1 MKSDPTS
8 RGIEIVTAVML
19 GLASVVTAL
28 GAWQAGQWTAI
39 ADEYKNDASDARDVS
54 IIQSVASGNSLRVD
68 QEASAQAMAYRQLA
82 EQATDETVRMFY
94 EFSVT
99 SALSRSTG
107 GFADAWEDWA
117 AGGFQ
122 SADNPLT
129 DPQYLVGRDGSAD
142 SYAFTST
149 VLGSASSAM
158 KDRAAILA
166 QASLVY
172 ALALFL
178 FGISGV
184 NRLREVRGG
193 VVGLGVA
200 IFVGGLVLASTA
212 F

>member
-1 MKSDPTS
+1 MKRDPTS

-28 GAWQAGQWTAI
+28 GAWQAGQWNAV
-39 ADEYKNDASDARDVS
+39 ADEYKSDASDARDVS
-54 IIQSVASGNSLRVD
+54 IIQAVASGNALRVD
-68 QEASAQAMAYRQLA
+68 QEASAQAIAYRQLA
-82 EQATDETVRMFY
+82 EQATDETIRMFY
-94 EFSVT
+94 DFSVE

-107 GFADAWEDWA
+107 GFADAWKEWA

-122 SADNPLT
+122 QADNPLA
-129 DPQYLVGRDGSAD
+129 DPSYLVGRDGSAD

-149 VLGSASSAM
+149 VLASASSAM
-158 KDRAAILA
+158 KDKSAILA
-166 QASLVY
+166 QASLIY

-184 NRLREVRGG
+184 NKLREVRGA
-193 VVGLGVA
+193 VVGLGIA

-212 F
+212 Y